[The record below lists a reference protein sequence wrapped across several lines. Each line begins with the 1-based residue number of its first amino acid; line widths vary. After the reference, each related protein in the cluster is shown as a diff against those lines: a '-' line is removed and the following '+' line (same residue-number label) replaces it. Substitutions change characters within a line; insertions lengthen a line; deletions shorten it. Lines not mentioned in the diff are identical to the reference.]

1 MWVPVAVWQPCELL
15 YTCYVLTYSPS
26 SGIDESS
33 FRTSKEEYETSLA
46 IADSSRCVNHFAP
59 HCWHQPIDNWRT
71 NRHAAMFG
79 VRRCAGGPGHSDGSR
94 GPIYQ
99 ISYDSGVTSHRQP
112 RQCRGAEAQNG
123 KGGPKW
129 PELCIKTVI
138 RLCTGISQNHHPCLI
153 TLPFVANV
161 CHCLTTYHNIIIK
174 KIWLLIAEI
183 VLSTDMA
190 KQTIIYVKCC
200 ANWFICLTVYFF
212 IYCVCLISVC

>member
-15 YTCYVLTYSPS
+15 YTCYLLTYSPS

-33 FRTSKEEYETSLA
+33 FRTSKEEYETSHA

-59 HCWHQPIDNWRT
+59 HWGWHQPIDNWRT
-71 NRHAAMFG
+71 NRHAAICG
-79 VRRCAGGPGHSDGSR
+79 IRRCAGGPGHSDGSR

-138 RLCTGISQNHHPCLI
+138 RLCTGISQNHHPFLL
-153 TLPFVANV
+153 TLPIVANV
-161 CHCLTTYHNIIIK
+161 CRGPKNYSYATVLRLIII
-174 KIWLLIAEI
+174 
-183 VLSTDMA
+183 S
-190 KQTIIYVKCC
+190 
-200 ANWFICLTVYFF
+200 
-212 IYCVCLISVC
+212 